1 MPVKFL
7 TSLRGER
14 LLADLK
20 SIQDPDSPDF
30 RRAVQKLAGL
40 GGDAIPMIIAAL
52 ATADRRETLAYV
64 EILGAMADSRHLNR
78 LLEELTN
85 PNPRIVSAVAW
96 ALSSSRNYPPAQL
109 LSALKDPEIPTGALI
124 EIISAHKARVPIR
137 DLLAAAY
144 TMESRDKSSLFRL
157 IGDIADESSVP
168 DLLARL
174 EGKDVSVRTHLM
186 EILVRFD
193 RPDVAEALLTQLR
206 NPAKLVRLAALGTLL
221 KMSVI
226 PDVRAIAPLIAD
238 PDMEVANRAIELLI
252 KARHPQTIP
261 LLLPALKDE
270 SEYARRAAVEV
281 LNELCDAASIKYL
294 LEAIKDS
301 DWWVR
306 SRAADA
312 LGKIGGTRV
321 VDAVISLVNDRDDEI
336 RRTAIEIL
344 NLTHDERAVEH
355 LIGATR
361 DADWWVS
368 ERAVDALASIG
379 NAKAIPRL
387 LEMLN
392 GEPHSIPAVIRAL
405 VRLGDG
411 QLIPVLLP
419 VLQRPES
426 EIRIE
431 ILRALGVLTDAES
444 LETVCARIRSVGQ
457 LTTDQ
462 TVSTAAARAM
472 QMLEERHP
480 GASNKSD
487 DTAMTLAPTS
497 RTMLEAVDLRD
508 LAAHADS
515 LNQRLDISTLTPGD
529 VIDGRYKFLSKI
541 GKGAFG
547 TVLLIEDVIVG
558 EHLVLKFLNASFAQ
572 DADMLQRFTRELR
585 ISRMITHRNVIRIYD
600 FLEIRGNYAISMEY
614 FPSHTL
620 AAEISAG
627 QPIPI
632 EQSVRYGI
640 DICRGM
646 SVAHQMGVVH
656 RDLKPANIL
665 INDERLLKI
674 VDFGVAAAQ
683 REGDAQLTKTGYVI
697 GSPKYMAPEQILG
710 KPIDPRADIYSTG
723 VVLYEML
730 AGVAPYTQGDH
741 MAIMYQH
748 VQGRAK
754 LVNEVNSRVPAPLAA
769 VITRAMAVDKL
780 KRHQSMEELS
790 LDLERCL

>member
-1 MPVKFL
+1 VKFL

-20 SIQDPDSPDF
+20 SIQDPDCPAF
-30 RRAVQKLAGL
+30 RRVIQKLVAL
-40 GGDAIPMIIAAL
+40 GGDAIPMLIEAL
-52 ATADRRETLAYV
+52 AGADRRETLAYV
-64 EILGAMADSRHLNR
+64 EVLAAVADGRQLPR
-78 LLEELTN
+78 LLAELAN
-85 PNPRIVSAVAW
+85 PNPRITSAVAW
-96 ALSSSRNYPPAQL
+96 ALSSSRNFPPHL
-109 LSALKDPEIPTGALI
+109 LLNALKDADIPGGTLI
-124 EIISAHKARVPIR
+124 EIIAAHKTRIPLR

-144 TMESRDKSSLFRL
+144 AMESRDKTALFRL
-157 IGDIADESSVP
+157 IGDIADETAIP

-174 EGKDVSVRTHLM
+174 EGKDITVRIHLM
-186 EILVRFD
+186 DILVRFD
-193 RPDVAEALLTQLR
+193 RPDVADALLSQLR
-206 NPAKLVRLAALGTLL
+206 NPAKLVRLAALSALL

-226 PDVRAIAPLIAD
+226 PDVRAIAPLISD

-252 KARHPQTIP
+252 RARHPQTIP
-261 LLLPALKDE
+261 LLLPALQDE

-281 LNELCDAASIKYL
+281 LNELCDAESIKYL

-312 LGKIGGTRV
+312 LGKIGGPRV
-321 VDAVISLVNDRDDEI
+321 VDAVIALVNDKDDEI

-344 NLTHDERAVEH
+344 NLTHDERAVAH
-355 LIGATR
+355 LLNATR

-368 ERAVDALASIG
+368 ERAVDALAAIG
-379 NAKAIPRL
+379 NASAVPRL
-387 LEMLN
+387 VEMLN
-392 GEPHSIPAVIRAL
+392 GNTHSIPSVIRAL
-405 VRLGDG
+405 VKLGDST
-411 QLIPVLLP
+411 LVHALLP
-419 VLQRPES
+419 ILQRPES

-431 ILRALGVLTDAES
+431 AMHALGAIADVTE
-444 LETVCARIRSVGQ
+444 LETVRNRIRSIGQ

-462 TVSTAAARAM
+462 TVSMAAARAI
-472 QMLEERHP
+472 QALDDRHP
-480 GASNKSD
+480 GAVANPA
-487 DTAMTLAPTS
+487 DTAVSLAPTS
-497 RTMLEAVDLRD
+497 RTMLEAGELRE
-508 LAAHADS
+508 LAAQADLMS
-515 LNQRLDISTLTPGD
+515 QRLDIAALSPGD
-529 VIDGRYKFLSKI
+529 IVDSRYKFLSKI

-547 TVLLIEDVIVG
+547 TVLLMEDIVVG
-558 EHLVLKFLNASFAQ
+558 EQLVLKFLNASFAS

-585 ISRMITHRNVIRIYD
+585 ISRMITHRNIIRIYD
-600 FLEIRGNYAISMEY
+600 FIEIRGNYAISMEY

-620 AAEISAG
+620 AAELSGDRPMPTQQA
-627 QPIPI
+627 
-632 EQSVRYGI
+632 VRYGI

-646 SVAHQMGVVH
+646 SVAHQMGIVH

-665 INDERLLKI
+665 INDDRLLKI

-730 AGVAPYTQGDH
+730 TGVAPYTQGDH

-748 VQGRAK
+748 VQGKARPAD
-754 LVNEVNSRVPAPLAA
+754 EVNPKISKALTA
-769 VITRAMAVDKL
+769 VISRAMAVDKL
-780 KRHQSMEELS
+780 RRYQSMEELS